1 MRDAFCSLYSLQKCY
16 LFTILSFCDS
26 DEAVAAFV
34 ETSGKLLKEL
44 SLNNVRKVPPYSLL
58 PLSLVVGINFPFGVI
73 SRVSFIQ
80 FL

>member
-1 MRDAFCSLYSLQKCY
+1 MRDAFCSLYSLQKCCH

-58 PLSLVVGINFPFGVI
+58 PFGVI